1 MVERVWALVPA
12 GGRGQRFGTAQAKQ
26 YLPLLDRPVLAHA
39 MEPFLME
46 GRISGLQ
53 LVLPGTDLET
63 GAWHAMVEPVSGRF
77 LPPVMGGAERV
88 DSVRL
93 GLEALLA
100 QGALPQD
107 WVLVHDAAR
116 PCLRR
121 EDLYRLLDA
130 LPCCP
135 QGALLAVPL
144 ADTLKRGEQ
153 DRVVGTVDRAGLWR
167 ALTPQAFPIGS
178 LLEAITE
185 AQSQGLSV
193 TDEASALEQRGW
205 RPRLVLGHSD
215 NIKVTFPEDLDLA
228 AAILAARKSS

>member
-1 MVERVWALVPA
+1 MVEQVWAVIPA
-12 GGRGQRFGTAQAKQ
+12 GGRGQRFGAARAKQ

-39 MEPFLME
+39 MEPFLKE
-46 GRISGLQ
+46 ERISGLQ
-53 LVLPGTDLET
+53 LVLPGADLET
-63 GAWHAMVEPVSGRF
+63 GAWHTVVGEVHGRF
-77 LPPVMGGAERV
+77 LPPVTGGAERV

-100 QGALPQD
+100 RGAVPQD

-121 EDLYRLLDA
+121 EDLHRLLDA
-130 LPCCP
+130 LPGCP

-153 DRVVGTVDRAGLWR
+153 DRVAGTVDRAGLWR

-178 LLEAITE
+178 LLEAIAE
-185 AQSQGLSV
+185 AQARGLAV

-228 AAILAARKSS
+228 AAILAARKGR